1 MGDINHLRMIAN
13 PFLLRKDES
22 LDPSINQKKKININH
37 FLYLYIEKKYP
48 QKYIPPNIFYD
59 IIHLIDSRI
68 IQHEIDKLI
77 EDIIQSVVI
86 KFDTNKDEP

>member
-13 PFLLRKDES
+13 PFLLRKDDS

-59 IIHLIDSRI
+59 IINLIDSRI
-68 IQHEIDKLI
+68 IQHEIDKLV

-86 KFDTNKDEP
+86 KFDTSKDEP